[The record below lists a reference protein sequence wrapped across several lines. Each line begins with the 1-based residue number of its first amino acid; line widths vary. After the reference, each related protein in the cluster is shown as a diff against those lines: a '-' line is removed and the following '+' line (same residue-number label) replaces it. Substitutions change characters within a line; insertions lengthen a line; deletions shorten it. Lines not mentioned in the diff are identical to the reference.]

1 VDISL
6 TPEQLVGLLAE
17 PDRLAVIAA
26 LVLGATTPEEVAA
39 ATGLD
44 GRVTSAALSRL
55 RRAGLVTGSDITLAV
70 RTDAFKEAAK
80 AAAPDDAAVDHG
92 TGDPRTEAVLRAF
105 VRDGRITQMPVA
117 ASKRLLL
124 LEHVATTFEP
134 GVRYPEAEVN
144 AMLRAWYDDYAALR
158 RYLVDEGLL
167 SRQAGEYWRT
177 GGPVDV

>member
-144 AMLRAWYDDYAALR
+144 AMLRAWYDDYAGLR